1 MYNFTGIKPE
11 AIELLSINRFND
23 SKSFYEEHKE
33 EIKQGATI
41 PMRQIVL
48 DLSEDI
54 CEIEPLAD
62 TNPNYVVSRIRR
74 DTRRSKS
81 KLMYRENLWLMLR
94 RNKFQYPFAPFFWF
108 EFHSM
113 GYCFGLGMW
122 TGKPAQFDYVRQI
135 IMENPDKWLKAV
147 KTAEKAGLVYGVRDF
162 YKKDKIPDAPENLKK
177 YTNAKNME
185 FSKWSSNIEN
195 IAKPELIDELKS
207 YIKALTPIYEML
219 IEAYDRAFNEGMINT
234 DVYRR

>member
-108 EFHSM
+108 
-113 GYCFGLGMW
+113 
-122 TGKPAQFDYVRQI
+122 
-135 IMENPDKWLKAV
+135 
-147 KTAEKAGLVYGVRDF
+147 
-162 YKKDKIPDAPENLKK
+162 
-177 YTNAKNME
+177 
-185 FSKWSSNIEN
+185 
-195 IAKPELIDELKS
+195 
-207 YIKALTPIYEML
+207 
-219 IEAYDRAFNEGMINT
+219 
-234 DVYRR
+234 

>member
-11 AIELLSINRFND
+11 IIELLSINRFND
-23 SKSFYEEHKE
+23 SKAFYEEHKE
-33 EIKQGATI
+33 ELKQGATV

-108 EFHSM
+108 EFDTN
-113 GYCFGLGMW
+113 GYGFGLGMW

-135 IMENPDKWLKAV
+135 IMENPKKWLKAV
-147 KTAEKAGLVYGVRDF
+147 KQAEDSGLIYNSRDY
-162 YKKDKIPDAPENLKK
+162 YKKDKIPDAPDNLKRFL
-177 YTNAKNME
+177 NAKNME
-185 FSKWSSNIEN
+185 FFKYVADINKLS
-195 IAKPELIDELKS
+195 KPELIDELKEM
-207 YIKALTPIYEML
+207 IKVLTPVYKLL

-234 DVYRR
+234 DAYRR

>member
-1 MYNFTGIKPE
+1 MYNFSGITPQI
-11 AIELLSINRFND
+11 IELLSLNRFND
-23 SKSFYEEHKE
+23 SKEFYEEHKE
-33 EIKQGATI
+33 ELKQGATI

-108 EFHSM
+108 EFDVT
-113 GYCFGLGMW
+113 GYAFGLGMW
-122 TGKPAQFDYVRQI
+122 TGKPAQFDFVRKI
-135 IMENPDKWLKAV
+135 IVEHPKKWLNAV
-147 KTAEKAGLVYGVRDF
+147 KQAENAGFSFSCNDF
-162 YKKDKIPDAPENLKK
+162 YKKDKVPDAPKNVKL
-177 YTNAKNME
+177 YTNAKNISFVKYVPNLKNLE
-185 FSKWSSNIEN
+185 SPS
-195 IAKPELIDELKS
+195 LIDELKS
-207 YIKALTPIYEML
+207 YIKVLTPMYNML
-219 IEAYDRAFNEGMINT
+219 ITAYDNAFNEGVVNPN
-234 DVYRR
+234 DYRR

>member
-1 MYNFTGIKPE
+1 MYNFIGIKPE

-33 EIKQGATI
+33 ELKQTVTV

-62 TNPNYVVSRIRR
+62 TNPIYAVSRIRR

-108 EFHSM
+108 EFDAA

-122 TGKPAQFDYVRQI
+122 TGKPSQFDYVRRVI
-135 IMENPDKWLKAV
+135 LENPEKWLKAV
-147 KTAEKAGLVYGVRDF
+147 KQAEDAGLIYNARDV
-162 YKKDKIPDAPENLKK
+162 YKKDRIPDAPENLKRFI
-177 YTNAKNME
+177 NAKNME
-185 FSKWSSNIEN
+185 FSKYVAD
-195 IAKPELIDELKS
+195 IAGFSKPELIDELKEM
-207 YIKALTPIYEML
+207 IKILAPVYMML
-219 IEAYDRAFNEGMINT
+219 IEAYDRAFNEGMINA
-234 DVYRR
+234 DAYRR